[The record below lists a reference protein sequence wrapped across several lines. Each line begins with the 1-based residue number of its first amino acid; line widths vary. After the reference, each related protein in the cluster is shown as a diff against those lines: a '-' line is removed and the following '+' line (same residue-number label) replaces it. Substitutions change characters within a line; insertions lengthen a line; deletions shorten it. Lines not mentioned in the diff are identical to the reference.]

1 MLIRAVCGLVV
12 ALSLAAAQPASMP
25 APACNLVP
33 GWTQSGAPRTYEADN
48 LYEYMD
54 GNSEGYISYGFQ
66 KMRGVTCKKGEV
78 VFVIDISDMWDTDSA
93 YGMFAANRD
102 LRLPAYPAGMGG
114 QIVPRRLLFAKG
126 QYYVEIAANPDG
138 DHTAALKEWAA
149 ALDKLVQ
156 GASKP
161 PEILSW
167 FPAEKQ
173 QTLRLVP
180 ESVLGM
186 RLLKR
191 GYMAQYDYG
200 KAFIILE
207 ETPESAAA
215 VMQKLRERFAGS
227 SPAKIG
233 EEAIQATDK
242 YLGKMVYVRK
252 GRYIAGWAITGEGVD
267 PVAAS
272 TQLAGKIH

>member
-1 MLIRAVCGLVV
+1 MLIRAAGGLVV

-25 APACNLVP
+25 APACNMVP
-33 GWTQSGAPRTYEADN
+33 GWTQNGAPRTYEADN

-66 KMRGVTCKKGEV
+66 KMKGVTCQQGDV
-78 VFVIDISDMWDTDSA
+78 VFIIDISDMWDIDAA

-102 LRLPAYPAGMGG
+102 LRLPAYPVGMGG

-138 DHTAALKEWAA
+138 DHTAALKQWAA
-149 ALDKLVQ
+149 ALDKAVP
-156 GASKP
+156 GVSKP
-161 PEILSW
+161 PEMLSW
-167 FPAEKQ
+167 FPTEKQ

-186 RLLKR
+186 RVLKR

-200 KAFIILE
+200 KAFVILE

-233 EEAIQATDK
+233 EEGLQATDK
-242 YLGKMVYVRK
+242 YLGRMVYVRK
-252 GRYIAGWAITGEGVD
+252 GRYIAGWAVTADSVD

-272 TQLAGKIH
+272 MQLVEKVH